1 MFGFLKNWRKPAET
15 PPPRGLRRT
24 ASLRKINQSF
34 LKIREI
40 DADDEGDVR
49 KLLFDHFRSL
59 TIPAMVYWVVQHV
72 HDLVAIIVIMS
83 FLLPLKSLLYFC
95 VSFLI
100 YLYIR
105 ARVEIERHI
114 RWCCPDLESV
124 FDTYRTT
131 EGSNFWVGYFSKHEE
146 LGTPTESNTE
156 AAPTPVYTRSEE
168 TGDDNGEERESALSG
183 RTEPDT
189 DASSSQPAGE
199 GGSARDESVSSKG
212 PDSDRQPHLRVK
224 RYTTMSEASVVL
236 KDVLTPTNCKENEIL
251 GCVGITPY
259 RNKSTVAQMVR
270 LVVSKKCRNMKV
282 GSKLLNH
289 LENFAVGF
297 GYTEIRVYTNNLN
310 TAYLQFLKQN
320 GFVIQQIV
328 RRGFMRG
335 DLIIWNKTLSQPND
349 LLVTE
354 MPLLRKVDASFI
366 PE

>member
-1 MFGFLKNWRKPAET
+1 MFDFLKRWRKPAET
-15 PPPRGLRRT
+15 QQPRGLRRT
-24 ASLRKINQSF
+24 ASLRRINQSF

-40 DADDEGDVR
+40 DTDDEGDVR

-72 HDLVAIIVIMS
+72 HDLVAIIVIMA
-83 FLLPLKSLLYFC
+83 FLLPIKSLLYFC
-95 VSFLI
+95 VCFLV

-146 LGTPTESNTE
+146 LGTATESNTE
-156 AAPTPVYTRSEE
+156 AAATPVYTRAEGG
-168 TGDDNGEERESALSG
+168 GDDNNEEREPALSG

-189 DASSSQPAGE
+189 DASGTQPAGE
-199 GGSARDESVSSKG
+199 GSAARHDSVPLKAPESES
-212 PDSDRQPHLRVK
+212 QPQLRLK
-224 RYTTMSEASVVL
+224 RYNTMSESSVVL
-236 KDVLTPTNCKENEIL
+236 KDVLMPNCKENEIL

-289 LENFAVGF
+289 LETFAMDF